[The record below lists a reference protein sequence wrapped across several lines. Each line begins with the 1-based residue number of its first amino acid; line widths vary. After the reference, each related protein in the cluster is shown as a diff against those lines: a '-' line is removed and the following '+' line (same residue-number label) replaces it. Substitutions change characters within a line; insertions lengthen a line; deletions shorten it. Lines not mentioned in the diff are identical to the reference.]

1 MKAFII
7 LLRILLKGSDNMFY
21 LLTDNVTGFFSFLNP
36 IIEFLEELDHVGL
49 ALYTFIEV
57 LLILPPIEVI
67 YYPLIQLN
75 VETWY
80 LYLINVVVFNIFASM
95 VGYFV
100 GMKVGYPILRYF
112 SSEEVLEKAK
122 KLFDKWGVMAVAIGA
137 FTPIPYTIVVFLA
150 GISKMDF
157 KKFMIAGIIG
167 RIPRYVLGGYII
179 AYVVTSINSDLLN
192 EYMLILSIVGM
203 LLFGLYY
210 ILQGL
215 YNYYKRKQRA

>member
-1 MKAFII
+1 
-7 LLRILLKGSDNMFY
+7 MFY
-21 LLTDNVTGFFSFLNP
+21 LLADNVTGFFSFLNP

-75 VETWY
+75 VEEWY
-80 LYLINVVVFNIFASM
+80 LYLLNVVVFNIFASM
-95 VGYFV
+95 VGYYV
-100 GMKVGYPILRYF
+100 GMKIGYPILRYF

-167 RIPRYVLGGYII
+167 RVPRYVLGGYII
-179 AYVVTSINSDLLN
+179 AFVVTEINSELLN
-192 EYMLILSIVGM
+192 EYMLILSIIGM

-210 ILQGL
+210 ILQGV
-215 YNYYKRKQRA
+215 YNFYKKRQKA

>member
-1 MKAFII
+1 V
-7 LLRILLKGSDNMFY
+7 FY
-21 LLTDNVTGFFSFLNP
+21 LLADNVSGFFSFLNP
-36 IIEFLEELDHVGL
+36 IIEFLEELDHFGL

-80 LYLINVVVFNIFASM
+80 LYLINVVVFNIIASM
-95 VGYFV
+95 VGYYV

-112 SSEEVLEKAK
+112 SSEEILEKAK
-122 KLFDKWGVMAVAIGA
+122 KLFDRWGVMAVAIGA

-150 GISKMDF
+150 GISKMNF
-157 KKFMIAGIIG
+157 KKYMIAGVIG
-167 RIPRYVLGGYII
+167 RVPRYVLGGYVI
-179 AYVVTSINSDLLN
+179 AYVVTEINSDLLN
-192 EYMLILSIVGM
+192 EYMLILSIIGM

-210 ILQGL
+210 ILQGV
-215 YNYYKRKQRA
+215 YNFYKKRQNA

>member
-1 MKAFII
+1 
-7 LLRILLKGSDNMFY
+7 MFY
-21 LLTDNVTGFFSFLNP
+21 LLADEVTGFFSFLNP
-36 IIEFLEELDHVGL
+36 IIDFLEELGHIGL

-57 LLILPPIEVI
+57 LVILPPIEVI

-75 VETWY
+75 PDQWY
-80 LYLINVVVFNIFASM
+80 LYLINVVIFNVIASA

-100 GMKVGYPILRYF
+100 GKKIGYPILRYF
-112 SSEEVLEKAK
+112 SNEEVLEKAK
-122 KLFDKWGVMAVAIGA
+122 KLFDRWGVMAVAIGA

-157 KKFMIAGIIG
+157 KKYMIAGFIG
-167 RIPRYVLGGYII
+167 RVPRYVIGGYVI
-179 AYVVTSINSDLLN
+179 AFIVTSVNSEQLN

-210 ILQGL
+210 ILQGGYNL
-215 YNYYKRKQRA
+215 YKKGKKI

>member
-1 MKAFII
+1 
-7 LLRILLKGSDNMFY
+7 MFY
-21 LLTDNVTGFFSFLNP
+21 LLADEVTGFFSFLNP
-36 IIEFLEELDHVGL
+36 IIDFLEELDHVGL

-80 LYLINVVVFNIFASM
+80 LYLINVVFFNIIASM
-95 VGYFV
+95 VGYFI

-122 KLFDKWGVMAVAIGA
+122 KLFDRWGVMAVAIGA

-150 GISKMDF
+150 GISKMNF
-157 KKFMIAGIIG
+157 KKFMIA
-167 RIPRYVLGGYII
+167 
-179 AYVVTSINSDLLN
+179 
-192 EYMLILSIVGM
+192 
-203 LLFGLYY
+203 
-210 ILQGL
+210 
-215 YNYYKRKQRA
+215 

>member
-1 MKAFII
+1 MIY
-7 LLRILLKGSDNMFY
+7 M
-21 LLTDNVTGFFSFLNP
+21 LTDAVTGFFSFLNP
-36 IIEFLEELDHVGL
+36 IIEFLEELNHIGL
-49 ALYTFIEV
+49 ALYTLIEV

-75 VETWY
+75 PESWY
-80 LYLINVVVFNIFASM
+80 LYLINVVVFNIIASAI
-95 VGYFV
+95 GYFV
-100 GMKVGYPILRYF
+100 GMKIGYPILRYF
-112 SSEEVLEKAK
+112 SSEETLEKAK
-122 KLFDKWGVMAVAIGA
+122 KLFDKWGVMAVAVGA

-167 RIPRYVLGGYII
+167 RVPRYVLGGYII
-179 AYVVTSINSDLLN
+179 AYIVTTINSAELN
-192 EYMLILSIVGM
+192 MYMLILSIVGM

-215 YNYYKRKQRA
+215 YNLYKKRQQV

>member
-1 MKAFII
+1 
-7 LLRILLKGSDNMFY
+7 MFY
-21 LLTDNVTGFFSFLNP
+21 LLVEYVTGFFSFLNG
-36 IIEFLEELDHVGL
+36 IIGFLYEADHVGL

-75 VETWY
+75 VDTWY
-80 LYLINVVVFNIFASM
+80 LYLANVIVFNIIASM
-95 VGYFV
+95 IGYYV

-122 KLFDKWGVMAVAIGA
+122 KLFDKWGVMAVAVGA

-150 GISKMDF
+150 GISKMNF
-157 KKFMIAGIIG
+157 KKYVLAGIIG
-167 RIPRYVLGGYII
+167 RVPRYVLGGY
-179 AYVVTSINSDLLN
+179 VVAILVTDINSAQLN

-210 ILQGL
+210 VLQGV
-215 YNYYKRKQRA
+215 YNLYKRKQQAQ

>member
-1 MKAFII
+1 
-7 LLRILLKGSDNMFY
+7 MFY
-21 LLTDNVTGFFSFLNP
+21 LLTDNVNGFFSFLNP
-36 IIEFLEELDHVGL
+36 IISFLEDLDHFGL

-80 LYLINVVVFNIFASM
+80 LYLMNVIFFNLLASM

-100 GMKVGYPILRYF
+100 GMKVGSPILRYF

-122 KLFDKWGVMAVAIGA
+122 RLFDKWGVMAVAIGA

-150 GISKMDF
+150 GISKMNF
-157 KKFMIAGIIG
+157 KKFVIAGFIG
-167 RIPRYVLGGYII
+167 RVPRYVLGGYVV
-179 AYVVTSINSDLLN
+179 AYIVTELNSDLLN

-210 ILQGL
+210 LLQGVYNL
-215 YNYYKRKQRA
+215 YKKRQQV

>member
-1 MKAFII
+1 
-7 LLRILLKGSDNMFY
+7 MFY
-21 LLTDNVTGFFSFLNP
+21 LLADNVTGFFSFLNP
-36 IIEFLEELDHVGL
+36 IIDSLEKLDHVGL

-80 LYLINVVVFNIFASM
+80 LYLINVVVFNILASM

-122 KLFDKWGVMAVAIGA
+122 KLFNKWGVMAVAIGA

-157 KKFMIAGIIG
+157 KKFIIAGIIG
-167 RIPRYVLGGYII
+167 RVPRYVLGGYII
-179 AYVVTSINSDLLN
+179 ASITSINSDQLN
-192 EYMLILSIVGM
+192 EYMLILSISGM

-210 ILQGL
+210 VLQGI
-215 YNYYKRKQRA
+215 YNLHKKRQKV

>member
-1 MKAFII
+1 M
-7 LLRILLKGSDNMFY
+7 NY
-21 LLTDNVTGFFSFLNP
+21 LLLNEVTGFFSFLNP
-36 IIEFLEELDHVGL
+36 IIEFLERLGHIGL

-57 LLILPPIEVI
+57 LVILPPIEVI
-67 YYPLIQLN
+67 YYPLIQLDPSH
-75 VETWY
+75 WY
-80 LYLINVVVFNIFASM
+80 LYLINVVIFNVIASM

-157 KKFMIAGIIG
+157 KKYMIAGFVGRVPRYIIG
-167 RIPRYVLGGYII
+167 G
-179 AYVVTSINSDLLN
+179 YVVAFIVTTVNSQKLN
-192 EYMLILSIVGM
+192 EYMLITSIVGM

-210 ILQGL
+210 LLQGGYNL
-215 YNYYKRKQRA
+215 YKKGKQV